1 MSKAMFD
8 LSRFTDRAK
17 EALLAAQEV
26 LTRHRSTQ
34 LDTEHLLLGLLE
46 QRGGLAPDILRRAG
60 ADPEAIQRAAERA
73 LGMMPT
79 LADAQ
84 PGATPTGQVY
94 ITPPAHRVLTETVW
108 QVVQRMGDEL
118 IAVEHLLVA
127 LLAEGSGGAARIL
140 RGAGV
145 TEPALM
151 KAIEEIRG
159 GQRPTEAGA
168 EERYQALE
176 RFSRDLT
183 ELARKG
189 KLDPVV
195 GRDAE
200 IQRTIEILSRRT
212 KNNPALI
219 GDPGVGKTAI
229 VDGLA
234 QKIVDGEVPES
245 LKGKRL
251 VALDMGALVAG
262 SRFRGEF
269 EERLKAVMDEIK
281 RAEGKIIV
289 FIDELHTVVGA
300 GGAEGAID
308 ASNLMKPALSRGE
321 LQCIGATTLEE
332 YRKHVEGDTA
342 LARRF
347 QPVYIEEPDAE
358 QTLAILKGLRPR
370 YEQHHRL
377 TISDEALDAAVRL
390 SERYLAER
398 FQPDKA
404 IDLMDEAS
412 AKTRIR
418 AEFPTSEVARL
429 ERQIARLDEQ
439 RNAAAERQDYE
450 EAARLK
456 QRLEQLKVELDQ
468 ERGQE
473 PGPAGDG
480 AAPTVAAED
489 VAAVVAAWT
498 GIPVSRMLEGEA
510 GRLLRM
516 EDDLRRR
523 VVGQDEAITALAEA
537 LRRSRAGLRDPR
549 RPIGSFI
556 FLGPT
561 GVGKTELTKA
571 LAEFLFDDEDAMVR
585 IDCSE
590 YQERHAV
597 SRLIGAPP
605 GYIGYEAG
613 GQLTEPVRRRPY
625 QVVLFDEIEKAH
637 PDFFNVLLQILEDGR
652 LTDNMG
658 RTASFKNTVV
668 ILTSNLGTGH
678 MSPLGFRTPDGN
690 GAMEDFETM
699 KERTLDTLRTAFR
712 PELLNRIDEIIVFH
726 PLSREDLLQIVDRM
740 LARVNEALTE
750 QQITLEWTEAARA
763 QLATDGFDPVY
774 GARPLRRTIQRT
786 VENAISR
793 GILQGEYRAGDIV
806 VIDAENGKI
815 VTRLKV
821 SPTGAPKP
829 VTQSASRGD
838 A

>member
-1 MSKAMFD
+1 MFD
-8 LSRFTDRAK
+8 LSRFTDCAK

-26 LTRHRSTQ
+26 LTRFRSTQ

-46 QRGGLAPDILRRAG
+46 QRGGLAPGLLRRAG
-60 ADPEAIQRAAERA
+60 ADPETIKRNTERA
-73 LGMMPT
+73 LGMQPT
-79 LADAQ
+79 MASGQ
-84 PGATPTGQVY
+84 PGMAATGQVY
-94 ITPPAHRVLTETVW
+94 ITPPAHRVLGEVVW
-108 QVVQRMGDEL
+108 QVMQRMGDEM
-118 IAVEHLLVA
+118 IAVEHLLLA

-151 KAIEEIRG
+151 KAIDEVRG

-168 EERYQALE
+168 EEKYQALE
-176 RFSRDLT
+176 RFSRDIT
-183 ELARKG
+183 ELARQG

-245 LKGKRL
+245 LRGKRV

-281 RAEGKIIV
+281 KAEGKIIV

-308 ASNLMKPALSRGE
+308 ASNLMKPALARGE

-332 YRKHVEGDTA
+332 YRRQIESDTA

-358 QTLAILKGLRPR
+358 QTRAILRGLRPR

-390 SERYLAER
+390 SERYLADR

-404 IDLMDEAS
+404 IDLMDEAA

-418 AEFPTSEVARL
+418 AEFPTSAAAKL
-429 ERQIARLDEQ
+429 EREITRLDEQ
-439 RNAAAERQDYE
+439 RNVAAERQDYE

-456 QRLEQLKVELDQ
+456 QRLEQLKVELEQ
-468 ERGQE
+468 QRGKE
-473 PGPAGDG
+473 PAQSGDG
-480 AAPTVAAED
+480 ETPTVTAED
-489 VAAVVAAWT
+489 VAAVLAAWT
-498 GIPVSRMLEGEA
+498 GIPVNRMLEGEA
-510 GRLLRM
+510 GRLLRI
-516 EDDLRRR
+516 EDDLRKR

-549 RPIGSFI
+549 RPIGSFV

-571 LAEFLFDDEDAMVR
+571 LAEFLFDDEDAMIR

-625 QVVLFDEIEKAH
+625 QVILFDEIEKAH

-658 RTASFKNTVV
+658 RTASFKNTVI
-668 ILTSNLGTGH
+668 ILTSNLGTVY
-678 MSPLGFRTPDGN
+678 MSPLGFRTPN
-690 GAMEDFETM
+690 GHDETEDFETI
-699 KERTLDTLRTAFR
+699 KQRTLEALRTAFR

-740 LARVNEALTE
+740 LARVNDTLAE
-750 QQITLEWTEAARA
+750 QGIRLEWTEAAKA
-763 QLATDGFDPVY
+763 QLAHEGFDPIY

-786 VENAISR
+786 VENAVSR
-793 GILQGEYRAGDIV
+793 GILQGEYRGGDTV
-806 VIDAENGKI
+806 VIDAEDGKI
-815 VTRLKV
+815 IPRLKV
-821 SPTGAPKP
+821 SAGVAPKP
-829 VTQSASRGD
+829 VAQTISRGD
-838 A
+838 

>member
-1 MSKAMFD
+1 
-8 LSRFTDRAK
+8 
-17 EALLAAQEV
+17 V
-26 LTRHRSTQ
+26 
-34 LDTEHLLLGLLE
+34 
-46 QRGGLAPDILRRAG
+46 
-60 ADPEAIQRAAERA
+60 
-73 LGMMPT
+73 
-79 LADAQ
+79 
-84 PGATPTGQVY
+84 
-94 ITPPAHRVLTETVW
+94 
-108 QVVQRMGDEL
+108 
-118 IAVEHLLVA
+118 
-127 LLAEGSGGAARIL
+127 
-140 RGAGV
+140 
-145 TEPALM
+145 
-151 KAIEEIRG
+151 RG

-168 EERYQALE
+168 EEKYQALE
-176 RFSRDLT
+176 RFSRDIT
-183 ELARKG
+183 ELARQG

-245 LKGKRL
+245 LRGKRV

-281 RAEGKIIV
+281 KAEGKIIV

-308 ASNLMKPALSRGE
+308 ASNLMKPALARGE

-332 YRKHVEGDTA
+332 YRRQIESDTA

-358 QTLAILKGLRPR
+358 QTRAILRGLRPR

-390 SERYLAER
+390 SERYLADR

-404 IDLMDEAS
+404 IDLMDEAA

-418 AEFPTSEVARL
+418 AEFPTSAAAKL
-429 ERQIARLDEQ
+429 EREITRLDEQ
-439 RNAAAERQDYE
+439 RNVAAERQDYE

-456 QRLEQLKVELDQ
+456 QRLEQLKVELEQ
-468 ERGQE
+468 QRGKE
-473 PGPAGDG
+473 PAQSGDG
-480 AAPTVAAED
+480 ETPTVTAED
-489 VAAVVAAWT
+489 VAAVLAAWT
-498 GIPVSRMLEGEA
+498 GIPVNRMLEGEA
-510 GRLLRM
+510 GRLLRI
-516 EDDLRRR
+516 EDDLRKR

-549 RPIGSFI
+549 RPIGSFV

-571 LAEFLFDDEDAMVR
+571 LAEFLFDDEDAMIR

-625 QVVLFDEIEKAH
+625 QVILFDEIEKAH

-658 RTASFKNTVV
+658 RTASFKNTVI
-668 ILTSNLGTGH
+668 ILTSNLGTVY
-678 MSPLGFRTPDGN
+678 MSPLGFRTPN
-690 GAMEDFETM
+690 GHDETEDFETI
-699 KERTLDTLRTAFR
+699 KQRTLEALRTAFR

-740 LARVNEALTE
+740 LARVNDTLAE
-750 QQITLEWTEAARA
+750 QGIRLEWTEAAKA
-763 QLATDGFDPVY
+763 QLAHEGFDPIY

-786 VENAISR
+786 VENAVSR
-793 GILQGEYRAGDIV
+793 GILQGEYRGGDTV
-806 VIDAENGKI
+806 VIDAEDGKI
-815 VTRLKV
+815 IPRLKV
-821 SPTGAPKP
+821 PAASAPKS
-829 VTQSASRGD
+829 VAQTISRGD
-838 A
+838 